1 MRALYNE
8 KDIGERIQGIILEE
22 ATMENLI
29 ECPVCGKV
37 YNKNMNF
44 CIGCGCN
51 LQEVKS
57 VSVTLNP
64 DSSKIPQKGSLR
76 NQVFNLGQKAQQGIT
91 GVTSG
96 ITDKA
101 RDVTSRASNIVVQE
115 KVTEA
120 MGNLVNLMIN
130 VSKDVVKQVP
140 VDMVNA
146 IDLEAEVNFVA
157 FTIGVSI
164 DLAEINKNEGMKES
178 PPKNTV
184 NLS

>member
-1 MRALYNE
+1 ME
-8 KDIGERIQGIILEE
+8 KP
-22 ATMENLI
+22 I
-29 ECPVCGKV
+29 ECPVCGKK

-51 LQEVKS
+51 LQEIRA
-57 VSVTLNP
+57 VSVKINP
-64 DSSKIPQKGSLR
+64 DSSKMPQKDSLR
-76 NQVFNLGQKAQQGIT
+76 NQVFSLGQKAQQGIT

-101 RDVTSRASNIVVQE
+101 RDVTSRASSGVVQE
-115 KVTEA
+115 KVSEA

-140 VDMVNA
+140 IDMVNA

-164 DLAEINKNEGMKES
+164 DLAEINKSEGVKES

-184 NLS
+184 DIS